1 MQRFNID
8 GLSFDFPDEWH
19 VDKYDEWSFYRN
31 QFIRMRDGIKSL
43 DLLAIDSDKTAWL
56 IEVKDYQQYPRTKP
70 SELPREIA
78 DKVFDT
84 LAAMLPAK
92 LNASD
97 EKEKQIANKVIASR
111 KVRIVLHLE
120 QPAKHSKL
128 RPRAINPADIELKLR
143 QLLKPIDAHPLVAER
158 SSMRN
163 LPWIVN

>member
-1 MQRFNID
+1 
-8 GLSFDFPDEWH
+8 
-19 VDKYDEWSFYRN
+19 
-31 QFIRMRDGIKSL
+31 
-43 DLLAIDSDKTAWL
+43 
-56 IEVKDYQQYPRTKP
+56 
-70 SELPREIA
+70 
-78 DKVFDT
+78 
-84 LAAMLPAK
+84 MLPAK
-92 LNASD
+92 LNAND

-143 QLLKPIDAHPLVAER
+143 QLLKPIDTHPLVAER